1 MKLEATR
8 SGWAGGPAVAEVPAV
23 AVLELSGAV
32 LEWTVDDPHG
42 VATPRITV
50 TDVAAADWLWRVVGP
65 ESHAALVSG
74 AEPAD
79 VDLLPDALAPLRRLA
94 IGYWLR
100 RWWPESSRDG
110 IVRLDPALLDGEL
123 ALLVSSAQEFFTE
136 DTLDSDVEGLLAP
149 HRAALSALE
158 RGGDPRVVEVV
169 RACVDLAD
177 DSGVWADDLASAP
190 THAAAGRREDYALA
204 AGRDGVRSRGAIAGG
219 VASVDWLAVPPRT
232 FDAAEHTVDWSVEV
246 ADASVFATVRVALT
260 DGASAAGVPVRL
272 QAGAVSATGVLDR
285 NGTAALPLVNEDG
298 DELAEIQAW
307 DHGWSTTTVS
317 VGPGRPDTA
326 EAAALRR
333 RIRDFAR
340 TRLAQPGPDAFLAEI
355 VAAESDY

>member
-1 MKLEATR
+1 MRLESR
-8 SGWAGGPAVAEVPAV
+8 RGGWTGGPAVAEVPAV
-23 AVLELSGAV
+23 AVLEVSGAV
-32 LEWTVDDPHG
+32 LEWTVDDPDT
-42 VATPRITV
+42 AAPRMTV
-50 TDVAAADWLWRVVGP
+50 TDVTAADWLWRVVGP
-65 ESHAALVSG
+65 EGHAALVSG

-79 VDLLPDALAPLRRLA
+79 VELLPDALAALRRLA

-123 ALLVSSAQEFFTE
+123 ALLVNSAQEFFTE

-158 RGGDPRVVEVV
+158 RGGDPRVVDVV

-190 THAAAGRREDYALA
+190 IHAADGRREDYALA
-204 AGRDGVRSRGAIAGG
+204 AGRDGERSRGAIASGS
-219 VASVDWLAVPPRT
+219 ASVDWLAVPPRT
-232 FDAAEHTVDWSVEV
+232 FDAAEHTVDWSVEP
-246 ADASVFATVRVALT
+246 ADASVVATVRVGLT

-272 QAGAVSATGVLDR
+272 QAGAVSAIGILDR

-298 DELAEIQAW
+298 DALTEIQAW
-307 DHGWSTTTVS
+307 DHGWSTTTVT

-326 EAAALRR
+326 EAAALRA

-340 TRLAQPGPDAFLAEI
+340 SRLAQPGPDAFLAEI
-355 VAAESDY
+355 LAAESDY

>member
-1 MKLEATR
+1 MKLEAR
-8 SGWAGGPAVAEVPAV
+8 RGGWTGGPAAAAVPAV
-23 AVLELSGAV
+23 AVLEVSGAV
-32 LEWTVDDPHG
+32 LEWTVDDPDG
-42 VATPRITV
+42 AAAPRMTV

-74 AEPAD
+74 AGPAD

-190 THAAAGRREDYALA
+190 THAAVGRREDYALA

-272 QAGAVSATGVLDR
+272 QAGVVSATGVLDR

-307 DHGWSTTTVS
+307 DHGWSTTTVT
-317 VGPGRPDTA
+317 VGPWRPDTA
-326 EAAALRR
+326 EAAAMRN

-340 TRLAQPGPDAFLAEI
+340 ARLAQPGPDAFLAEI
-355 VAAESDY
+355 VASESDY